1 MTPEQMKFAYDLVLG
16 KVSYEEFVRGTGLDP
31 VGQSDAIEP
40 ELRDADISYE
50 EFVRRTGLDPVG
62 QPGFIEQ
69 ALRDA
74 LLSQDAPTLSR
85 VLSYCWHFKLLTPSC
100 AQLLAALLL
109 QPWHQEHED
118 LAHVLQ
124 GFRVPATADTLAQVA
139 LIKHDYLKYN
149 NSNALARKCIWA
161 LADIGTPEAR
171 SHLEHLAYN
180 SDRYVAVYA
189 QRRLNRWQ
197 EELHRKGEKF

>member
-74 LLSQDAPTLSR
+74 LLSQDAPTLR
-85 VLSYCWHFKLLTPSC
+85 GRFK
-100 AQLLAALLL
+100 
-109 QPWHQEHED
+109 
-118 LAHVLQ
+118 
-124 GFRVPATADTLAQVA
+124 
-139 LIKHDYLKYN
+139 
-149 NSNALARKCIWA
+149 SNYESLVTI
-161 LADIGTPEAR
+161 
-171 SHLEHLAYN
+171 
-180 SDRYVAVYA
+180 
-189 QRRLNRWQ
+189 NRIIVIQ
-197 EELHRKGEKF
+197 INASLVSGKAS